1 MLASYNRM
9 QTKNKILIIDDQPSI
24 RFGVRNLLETE
35 GFSVLEAGTGE
46 EGLSIIT
53 NTATHLV
60 LLDLRLPD
68 CEGLDLLPRIKIID
82 DALPIIVLTAHG
94 TIETAIR
101 ALKNGAENFLTKPFD
116 PDSFLML
123 ITKTLEQ
130 SSTRRE
136 RLLTG
141 RAQDHLSAEYF
152 QGRGASMT
160 RLHATLERLAPTDS
174 TVLLQGETGTG
185 KGVVAHLIHRLS
197 GRAAKPFV
205 TVNCA
210 GLTRELLESE
220 LFGHERGAF
229 TGAVAAKPG
238 LLELTHEGTLFFDEI
253 AEMEPSIQAK
263 VLHVLE
269 EKKFRRV
276 GGTQERET
284 DVRLVAATNKNLK
297 EEVKQEHF
305 REDLYYRLSVMPLTL
320 PPLRERSED
329 ILPLVEHFIHHFN
342 AKLNR
347 RVQGAT
353 PKAEAMLM
361 GYNYPGNIRELRNV
375 IERAVILCANDLVHA
390 EDLPLGGV
398 EAWEIST
405 MRGVSSK
412 ADEGQFLSLDELEA
426 LHIKRV
432 FEATARNLSRTAE
445 LLGVTRNTLYTKL
458 RKSDPNFM
466 PKEKV

>member
-1 MLASYNRM
+1 M
-9 QTKNKILIIDDQPSI
+9 QSKNKILIIDDQPSI
-24 RFGVRNLLETE
+24 RFGVRSLLEGE
-35 GFSVLEAGTGE
+35 GFSVLEAETGAQ
-46 EGLSIIT
+46 GLSVIT
-53 NTATHLV
+53 STAPHLV

-68 CEGLDLLPRIKIID
+68 ADGLDLLPRIKAID
-82 DALPIIVLTAHG
+82 DALPVVVLTAHG

-116 PDSFLML
+116 PESFLLL
-123 ITKTLEQ
+123 ISKTLDE

-141 RAQDHLSAEYF
+141 LAQDRLVAEYF
-152 QGRGASMT
+152 QGRAQSMT
-160 RLHATLERLAPTDS
+160 RLHAALERLAPTDT
-174 TVLLQGETGTG
+174 TVLLHGETGTG
-185 KGVVAHLIHRLS
+185 KGVVAHLIHHLS

-269 EKKFRRV
+269 ERKFRRV

-297 EEVKQEHF
+297 EEVKAGRF
-305 REDLYYRLSVMPLTL
+305 REDLFYRLSVMPLTL
-320 PPLRERSED
+320 PPLRERRED
-329 ILPLVEHFIHHFN
+329 ILPLVEHFIGHYN
-342 AKLNR
+342 ARLNR
-347 RVQGAT
+347 RVRGAT
-353 PKAEAMLM
+353 PQAEAMLVS
-361 GYNYPGNIRELRNV
+361 YNYPGNIRELRNV
-375 IERAVILCANDLVHA
+375 IERAVILCAGDLIHA
-390 EDLPLGGV
+390 DDLPLGGV
-398 EAWEIST
+398 ESWETSA
-405 MRGVSSK
+405 
-412 ADEGQFLSLDELEA
+412 ADAAPRDADGQKQFLSLDELEA
-426 LHIKRV
+426 LHVKRV
-432 FEATARNLSRTAE
+432 FAATGRNLTRTAE
-445 LLGVTRNTLYTKL
+445 LLGITRTTLYAKL
-458 RKSDPNFM
+458 RKADPDFL
-466 PKEKV
+466 PKENT

>member
-1 MLASYNRM
+1 MP
-9 QTKNKILIIDDQPSI
+9 THKNKILIIDDQPSI
-24 RFGVRNLLETE
+24 RFGVRNLLEAE
-35 GFSVLEAGTGE
+35 GFSVLEAETGE
-46 EGLSIIT
+46 QGLSVIE
-53 NTATHLV
+53 NTAPHLV

-68 CEGLDLLPRIKIID
+68 ADGLDLLPRIKVID
-82 DALPIIVLTAHG
+82 DALPVIVLTAHG

-116 PDSFLML
+116 PESFLILVSKML
-123 ITKTLEQ
+123 QE

-136 RLLTG
+136 HLLTWLKED
-141 RAQDHLSAEYF
+141 RLFSEYF
-152 QGRGASMT
+152 QGRGANVT
-160 RLHATLERLAPTDS
+160 RFHAALERLAPTDT
-174 TVLLQGETGTG
+174 TVLLLGETGTG
-185 KGVVAHLIHRLS
+185 KGVIAHLIHRLS

-238 LLELTHEGTLFFDEI
+238 LFELTHEGTLFFDEI

-284 DVRLVAATNKNLK
+284 DVRIVAATNKNLQ
-297 EEVKQEHF
+297 EEIKRGRF
-305 REDLYYRLSVMPLTL
+305 REDLYYRMSGMPMTL
-320 PPLRERSED
+320 PPLRERRED
-329 ILPLVEHFIHHFN
+329 ILPLVEHFIQHFN
-342 AKLNR
+342 SKLNR
-347 RVQGAT
+347 RVQGVT
-353 PKAEAMLM
+353 PKAEALLV

-375 IERAVILCANDLVHA
+375 IERAVILCANDSIHA
-390 EDLPLGGV
+390 DDLPLGGV
-398 EAWEIST
+398 EAWET
-405 MRGVSSK
+405 FPGAEGK
-412 ADEGQFLSLDELEA
+412 ADEGKFLSLDEIEA

-432 FEATARNLSRTAE
+432 FAATGRNLSRTAD
-445 LLGVTRNTLYTKL
+445 LLGITRNTLYSKL
-458 RKSDPNFM
+458 RKYEVAEARP
-466 PKEKV
+466 